1 MMQSMSNSLIRSRKI
16 TGLFMALY
24 LVVLFG
30 VVAPAH
36 HHEDGAEHSA
46 CVVCTIAHQ
55 PFVAAA
61 SVSVALSVIVVLI
74 KLFISPSFIPFLTPR
89 SFDSR
94 APPVM

>member
-1 MMQSMSNSLIRSRKI
+1 
-16 TGLFMALY
+16 MALY

-36 HHEDGAEHSA
+36 HHEDGAEHSD
-46 CVVCTIAHQ
+46 CVVCIIAHQ
-55 PFVAAA
+55 PFIAAA
-61 SVSVALSVIVVLI
+61 FVSVALAAVMLLI
-74 KLFISPSFIPFLTPR
+74 KLFISPSFIPISTPR

>member
-1 MMQSMSNSLIRSRKI
+1 MPTSLICSSKI

-24 LVVLFG
+24 MLVLFG

-36 HHEDGAEHSA
+36 HHEDGAEHSD
-46 CVVCTIAHQ
+46 CVVCVVAHQ

-61 SVSVALSVIVVLI
+61 SVSVALSVTVVLI
-74 KLFISPSFIPFLTPR
+74 ELFISSSFIPFSTPR